1 MIIFYPVLQES
12 SGENKSIQLSLR
24 IEPRNEI
31 ILIPENN
38 IFPITHAYM
47 KDHQIQAKTPRLKLI
62 SELDLG
68 GILGENLHAM
78 GFGI

>member
-1 MIIFYPVLQES
+1 MIIFYPVLQEW

-47 KDHQIQAKTPRLKLI
+47 KDHQIQATPRLKLI